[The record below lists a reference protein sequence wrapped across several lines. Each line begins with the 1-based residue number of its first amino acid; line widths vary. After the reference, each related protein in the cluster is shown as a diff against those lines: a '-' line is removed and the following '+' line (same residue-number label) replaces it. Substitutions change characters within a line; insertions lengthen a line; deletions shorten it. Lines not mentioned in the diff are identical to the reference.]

1 MAGRST
7 SRSRPSSSRSPTRG
21 PSGGAYRVWL
31 RAPGIEPAKNLSLL
45 ADGEESRSRLGNQNG
60 SIVDGDPGSFVVTYD
75 GSPAK
80 EDWYAVT
87 LAEPVRI
94 GRVVFTH
101 GQNFHDG
108 GWFDASGG
116 KPRVQVQRTK
126 RGAWETVG
134 ELSSYPATTATDSA
148 DIQRGQS
155 FELRLDRPVTA
166 VAVRVIGVPSSG
178 DNPDQAFSS
187 CGELQ
192 AFAD

>member
-1 MAGRST
+1 M
-7 SRSRPSSSRSPTRG
+7 
-21 PSGGAYRVWL
+21 
-31 RAPGIEPAKNLSLL
+31 
-45 ADGEESRSRLGNQNG
+45 
-60 SIVDGDPGSFVVTYD
+60 VTYD

-108 GWFDASGG
+108 GWFDARGG

-126 RGAWETVG
+126 RGDWETVG

-155 FELRLDRPVTA
+155 FELRLDRPVPA

-178 DNPDQAFSS
+178 DNPHQAFSS

-192 AFAD
+192 AYAD